1 MMNGMVGYAMVEN
14 SVELRKDG
22 LKELEMSYVECFER
36 SCFDEI

>member
-14 SVELRKDG
+14 SVELRKDARVEG
-22 LKELEMSYVECFER
+22 MSYVECLER